1 MTDAGTWRE
10 RFIEFTDV
18 VPANVAKVYIRL
30 ILGPN
35 YGGSSGAFR
44 MDNIQIVGRP
54 DELRVTDGQIA
65 AGGYKFHVEGN
76 IYDVDSG
83 LQIDQA
89 TMKMANRAGVRNEG
103 KSDIVDGGRGE
114 DTTLRWEIGEFTKSE
129 VTDLVNDSDV
139 GAGLQLSVQ
148 VPDADRD
155 RANDTLWLDGNLG
168 RLRVVDDDTE
178 RPKLTL
184 GTMKPRSGILAQWRF
199 TSATNGLYPTRGDAS
214 VEFSRLMCE
223 TLNGAVSTPRFW
235 DVSPE
240 GGTYSVR
247 QSGWHYNTK
256 YWHVEMTPEADMAIT
271 NISFRSMI
279 NKPNGPTTYHIIKF
293 VNGVSNTWLATGTFN
308 GGAAPETNVWYTS
321 SHSWSSNSPV
331 LIEAGKT
338 TQFRIWGVGGATN
351 SIGTYWAIANLTF
364 QQGVVGTNGVTE
376 VTDEEF
382 TSGSFKLTG
391 NTWDEDSGI
400 RGTNSTET
408 AKRPRYSMN
417 APNGSVFA
425 TNVPFVFDKGFSDDG
440 SVTTEADGKFEA
452 PIPTPSYTN
461 VMLGEYFGTATVW
474 DADDD
479 RTVDDLETRADLA
492 LYVVDNDITPPSAV
506 GTIRVNGVAVPP
518 TAPDRNSVLWTNK
531 PEFLI
536 TFDSV
541 AVDQE
546 ADESVSP
553 KQRAVTGIGEYRV
566 ATNDVTSLTP
576 SNRATIGR
584 PYAVAATN
592 GALANYGFE
601 MTGANLGWTMDTLCQ
616 LQPLNTGG
624 TNLVKEGFY
633 SLRQAVGG
641 VAYQTIQFENTA
653 HVTPKVSVQGWYQG
667 TAGAT
672 FRIDA
677 YRTNNLVTPVATHTV
692 PLDSRTL
699 WSGFGI
705 NPALE
710 IGDGT
715 VEVLKV
721 SLIAGNDVT
730 YWDNIRF
737 GVDIGANRPAMRFVA
752 DDQNQGLIPQ
762 YLFAVDADN
771 NRQGDRLAGEALP
784 FYTAYDV
791 TPPTVV
797 PNLKAS
803 TELVD
808 DPTTQFDL
816 DWVST
821 YVGPDDPGHT
831 RYPQWGGS
839 NRDLLSPWQHY
850 KVYYHVW
857 YPELSTPA
865 DFVYTNFIATGA
877 YTNWENV
884 CSTNLVEDPS
894 VHTNYLALTNRLRN
908 KIRLYDLEFDQD
920 YVVVIVGV
928 DKAGNEGPA
937 GATSWATNNT
947 IKFSVTRG
955 WTMPKD
961 EASSAFPDKVFAYTN
976 VDSVAALSWTASGP
990 TNPPLT
996 YPGGSPWQS
1005 VTSLY
1010 ELVRK
1015 DYDLVYWDAGRFQE
1029 SPANKWNL
1037 AGSVRTNWFVDDAGL
1052 FRPRGQIR
1060 FFRASYKDRWRTNRT
1075 EIIDGQTVVV
1085 PQRPLA
1091 SEEVYAIHN
1100 VILSGGPN
1108 YVALHGE
1115 PYTNTFAS
1123 IFGGVENF
1131 PGGGTLHPQSGSTV
1145 IEFFS
1150 PGTNALLSQAFFLN
1164 SSNRW
1169 MRMDGGGDDVTDTP
1183 MPTNFFSRGFSI
1195 HLPDPVPEPY
1205 AVTNAFDYEQ
1215 KNPDGTYK
1223 QVPAMVWSPIV
1234 QVPTNNFMQQIHGGN
1249 RRPNILVYNVAALRL
1264 PVAAHPSELNL
1275 TGFVG
1280 GPRGQSDELYTFNTS
1295 TKAVRQ
1301 DVIYCDEQGVW
1312 RFVASNSLVPW
1323 GYLKPNDIIVIVSRN
1338 GGIGTSWAWHYGPG
1352 YFYQMPTRWMG
1363 H

>member
-1 MTDAGTWRE
+1 SADTNTIDHAYFDEVRVGGTWDEVLNFNYPKAMNFRAGEVINGTNYVSDGQLSEIGKSWPISYTLYHRTGVTNASFNIITNVASTNGLYDPALNLLLDPADAGPTVKYRDFTNMVTERVDTNLVTLGVYTSRVWMTAVSGKATNTLFMEGMAGATDLFFGEFGEGEGYDKYVEIYNGTGGAIDLSKYVIARQSNPTGEQTNDYTLKGWSDFCRLAPTETWLAHGTTMLILNGAPSGKFNPAMTNALKNATPPRSYLVTTNEVLTVSGDDPVALFRATDTNKWIDACGIGPSAQRYIMRRLENADVPRSYPQVVDTNQWDYRNWESDRVTGYTNFLATAGLYDRDVGLGGYITFTVEDDDTDPPVVGSDTALMVGSAEPYQAIERSPGLREVVFSAWSFTNNASADACRQPWWGSLFTNAVITWSTNYATELVNPADSGTGVNDVFDGYGQINRGALYMGSIGQYGFSETNIPWIQFELPLVSGRDIVMSWAEQGGVNSFNRVQPAWSLSGQEGTFATNALWPPWTMTDAGTWRE

-114 DTTLRWEIGEFTKSE
+114 DTTLWWEIGEFTKSE

-653 HVTPKVSVQGWYQG
+653 HVTPKV
-667 TAGAT
+667 
-672 FRIDA
+672 
-677 YRTNNLVTPVATHTV
+677 
-692 PLDSRTL
+692 
-699 WSGFGI
+699 
-705 NPALE
+705 
-710 IGDGT
+710 
-715 VEVLKV
+715 
-721 SLIAGNDVT
+721 
-730 YWDNIRF
+730 
-737 GVDIGANRPAMRFVA
+737 
-752 DDQNQGLIPQ
+752 
-762 YLFAVDADN
+762 
-771 NRQGDRLAGEALP
+771 
-784 FYTAYDV
+784 
-791 TPPTVV
+791 
-797 PNLKAS
+797 
-803 TELVD
+803 
-808 DPTTQFDL
+808 
-816 DWVST
+816 
-821 YVGPDDPGHT
+821 
-831 RYPQWGGS
+831 
-839 NRDLLSPWQHY
+839 
-850 KVYYHVW
+850 
-857 YPELSTPA
+857 
-865 DFVYTNFIATGA
+865 
-877 YTNWENV
+877 
-884 CSTNLVEDPS
+884 
-894 VHTNYLALTNRLRN
+894 
-908 KIRLYDLEFDQD
+908 
-920 YVVVIVGV
+920 
-928 DKAGNEGPA
+928 
-937 GATSWATNNT
+937 
-947 IKFSVTRG
+947 
-955 WTMPKD
+955 
-961 EASSAFPDKVFAYTN
+961 
-976 VDSVAALSWTASGP
+976 
-990 TNPPLT
+990 
-996 YPGGSPWQS
+996 
-1005 VTSLY
+1005 
-1010 ELVRK
+1010 
-1015 DYDLVYWDAGRFQE
+1015 
-1029 SPANKWNL
+1029 
-1037 AGSVRTNWFVDDAGL
+1037 
-1052 FRPRGQIR
+1052 
-1060 FFRASYKDRWRTNRT
+1060 
-1075 EIIDGQTVVV
+1075 
-1085 PQRPLA
+1085 
-1091 SEEVYAIHN
+1091 
-1100 VILSGGPN
+1100 
-1108 YVALHGE
+1108 
-1115 PYTNTFAS
+1115 
-1123 IFGGVENF
+1123 
-1131 PGGGTLHPQSGSTV
+1131 
-1145 IEFFS
+1145 
-1150 PGTNALLSQAFFLN
+1150 
-1164 SSNRW
+1164 
-1169 MRMDGGGDDVTDTP
+1169 
-1183 MPTNFFSRGFSI
+1183 
-1195 HLPDPVPEPY
+1195 
-1205 AVTNAFDYEQ
+1205 
-1215 KNPDGTYK
+1215 
-1223 QVPAMVWSPIV
+1223 
-1234 QVPTNNFMQQIHGGN
+1234 
-1249 RRPNILVYNVAALRL
+1249 
-1264 PVAAHPSELNL
+1264 
-1275 TGFVG
+1275 
-1280 GPRGQSDELYTFNTS
+1280 
-1295 TKAVRQ
+1295 
-1301 DVIYCDEQGVW
+1301 
-1312 RFVASNSLVPW
+1312 
-1323 GYLKPNDIIVIVSRN
+1323 
-1338 GGIGTSWAWHYGPG
+1338 
-1352 YFYQMPTRWMG
+1352 
-1363 H
+1363 